1 MGKDFDRRNMKDM
14 KNRPEKREVF
24 PSSSSCLSCLIQP
37 AFNPV
42 NLVNPV

>member
-1 MGKDFDRRNMKDM
+1 MKDM
-14 KNRPEKREVF
+14 KTDLRKGGVSLHVIHVSPVKNF
-24 PSSSSCLSCLIQP
+24 P